1 MRYCK
6 AVLLDEAARG
16 GRVDLGD
23 AAGELGLGVGEVRDP
38 PDLARIGDL
47 VLVVGER
54 LERRLVGVEH
64 RSARLAAKVEDL
76 LVDVAQA
83 VGSSVG
89 LVGGLGVGGGGGHV
103 SSPL

>member
-1 MRYCK
+1 MPYCK
-6 AVLLDEAARG
+6 AVLLDQAARG

-23 AAGELGLGVGEVRDP
+23 AAGQLRLGVGEVRDRL
-38 PDLARIGDL
+38 DLARVGDL

-54 LERRLVGVEH
+54 LERGLVGVEH
-64 RSARLAAKVEDL
+64 RGARLAAELEDM

-83 VGSSVG
+83 VGGSVG

-103 SSPL
+103 GSPS